1 MRYSNNIFEPESHRG
16 SGGGTL
22 SDTGVVTIVLSVISL
37 LSAIFVI
44 ANFGEITASI
54 AIWVVNTLSAGVPFF
69 MIGAVIL
76 YFVLRLK
83 HRWHRRF

>member
-16 SGGGTL
+16 NGGGTL
-22 SDTGVVTIVLSVISL
+22 SDTGVVTIVLSAISL
-37 LSAIFVI
+37 LAAIFII

-69 MIGAVIL
+69 MIGAAIL

-83 HRWHRRF
+83 RRWHRHF